1 MKHFG
6 YMIFMLF
13 FVGFAVQAQ
22 SYKSQLADGNQNF
35 GVKNYTKAEQSYR
48 KAAAKDKENTS
59 ALYNKANS
67 IYRMQ
72 SMNEAVSSYQTAL
85 KSAKTKE
92 EKHQVFHNMG
102 NAFMNLKDYANA
114 VEAYKNALRNN
125 PADEQTR
132 YNYALAKKMLQE
144 NQDQQNQ
151 NNDNKQDQQNQD
163 QKDQDQ
169 NKDDQNQDQEENEE
183 GQDQKDEQQNQDG
196 KGDEENQEQPKPDP
210 QQQRQ
215 EQTRQQMENMLKA
228 LDNHEQGVR
237 ERIQEREQKGKPAS
251 VPSTKDW

>member
-1 MKHFG
+1 MKNFW
-6 YMIFMLF
+6 YILILQMVMLN
-13 FVGFAVQAQ
+13 VVQAQ
-22 SYKSQLADGNQNF
+22 SYKSQLANGNQSF
-35 GVKNYTKAEQSYR
+35 GVKNYTQAEQTYR
-48 KAAAKDKENTS
+48 KAAAKEKNNS
-59 ALYNKANS
+59 GALYNKANS
-67 IYRMQ
+67 IYRIQ

-151 NNDNKQDQQNQD
+151 NNDNKQDQ
-163 QKDQDQ
+163 
-169 NKDDQNQDQEENEE
+169 
-183 GQDQKDEQQNQDG
+183 
-196 KGDEENQEQPKPDP
+196 
-210 QQQRQ
+210 
-215 EQTRQQMENMLKA
+215 
-228 LDNHEQGVR
+228 
-237 ERIQEREQKGKPAS
+237 
-251 VPSTKDW
+251 